1 MRKSSHTVPLIVP
14 RYAVGLRAY
23 NGPFGWLGALVI
35 MAQTTQ
41 YELQLADRM
50 SRLGTETA
58 FEVLN
63 KARALERQGKSIIHM
78 EIGEPDFDTP
88 ANVIEA
94 AVDALHKGWTHYGP
108 SAGLPELR
116 QTIADYVSRTRKVK
130 VTPEEVVVVPGGKP
144 IIFFTILSLINEEDE
159 VIYPNPGFPIYES
172 MIQYVGGKAV
182 PIQLREERD
191 FSLNV
196 DELATLITDRTKL
209 IILNSPQNPTGGV
222 MQRKEIE
229 QVAKVIGDRNILVL
243 SDEIYSR
250 LLFEGEHFSIMSV
263 PGMQERTILLDGFS
277 KTYAM
282 TGWRMGYGVMRADL
296 AAHITR
302 LMTNSN
308 SCTASF
314 TQIAGVEALRGDQ
327 SSVDHMCGEFKRRR
341 DVFVAGLN
349 KIKGFSC
356 RMPKGAFYVFPN
368 ITKTG
373 WKSKPLADA
382 LLEQAGV
389 AALSGTSFG
398 AFGEGYL
405 RFSVAN
411 SLENLQTALDR
422 IDQWTK
428 KNL

>member
-1 MRKSSHTVPLIVP
+1 MNP
-14 RYAVGLRAY
+14 
-23 NGPFGWLGALVI
+23 
-35 MAQTTQ
+35 TTQ
-41 YELQLADRM
+41 HELRLAERM

-63 KARALERQGKSIIHM
+63 KARALERQGKKIIHL

-88 ANVIEA
+88 ANVVEA
-94 AVDALHKGWTHYGP
+94 GIGALRKGWTHYGP

-116 QTIADYVSRTRKVK
+116 QAIAEDVSRSRGVK
-130 VTPEEVVVVPGGKP
+130 VTSDEVVVVPGGKP
-144 IIFFTILSLINEEDE
+144 IIFFTLLALADVGDE

-172 MIQYVGGKAV
+172 MIHYLGAKAV
-182 PIQLREERD
+182 PIRLREERD
-191 FSLNV
+191 FSFDVN
-196 DELATLITDRTKL
+196 ELASLITDRTRL

-222 MQRKEIE
+222 LSKQDIHDIAE
-229 QVAKVIGDRNILVL
+229 AIGDRNIMVL

-250 LLFEGEHFSIMSV
+250 LIFDGEHHSILSI
-263 PGMQERTILLDGFS
+263 PGFQERTILLDGFS

-282 TGWRMGYGVMRADL
+282 TGWRLGHGVMRPDL
-296 AAHITR
+296 ATHISR

-314 TQIAGVEALRGDQ
+314 TQVAGVEAISGDQ
-327 SSVDHMCGEFKRRR
+327 SSVEHMRSEFQRRR
-341 DVFVAGLN
+341 DAFVAGLN
-349 KIKGFSC
+349 RIKGFSC
-356 RMPKGAFYVFPN
+356 RMPKGAFYAFPN

-373 WKSKPLADA
+373 WTSKKLAET

-389 AALSGTSFG
+389 ACLSGASFG
-398 AFGEGYL
+398 DFGEGYL

-411 SLENLQTALDR
+411 SLENLNQALLQ
-422 IDQWTK
+422 IDEWTK

>member
-1 MRKSSHTVPLIVP
+1 
-14 RYAVGLRAY
+14 
-23 NGPFGWLGALVI
+23 
-35 MAQTTQ
+35 MASTAQH
-41 YELQLADRM
+41 ELQLARRM
-50 SRLGTETA
+50 SLLGTETA

-63 KARALERQGKSIIHM
+63 KARALERQGKSIIHL

-88 ANVIEA
+88 ANVVEA
-94 AVDALHKGWTHYGP
+94 AVDALHQGWTHYGP
-108 SAGLPELR
+108 SAGLPDLR
-116 QTIADYVSRTRKVK
+116 QAIADYVGRTRNVK
-130 VTPEEVVVVPGGKP
+130 VTAEEVVVVPGGKP
-144 IIFFTILSLINEEDE
+144 IIFFSILALIDEGDE
-159 VIYPNPGFPIYES
+159 VIFPNPGFPIYES

-182 PIQLREERD
+182 PIQLREDRD
-191 FSLNV
+191 FSLDVN
-196 DELATLITDRTKL
+196 ELASLINDRTRL

-222 MQRKEIE
+222 MQRKEVE
-229 QVAKVIGDRNILVL
+229 QVARVIGDRNILVM

-250 LLFEGEHFSIMSV
+250 LLFEGDHFSIMSV

-282 TGWRMGYGVMRADL
+282 TGWRMGYGVMRPDL
-296 AAHITR
+296 AAQITR

-314 TQIAGVEALRGDQ
+314 TQVAGIEALRGDQ
-327 SSVDHMCGEFKRRR
+327 SSVDRMCQEFKRRR
-341 DVFVAGLN
+341 DMFVAGLN

-356 RMPKGAFYVFPN
+356 RMPKGAFYTFPN
-368 ITKTG
+368 TTQTG

-389 AALSGTSFG
+389 AALSGTAFG
-398 AFGEGYL
+398 QYGEGYL

-411 SLENLQTALDR
+411 SFENLQQALDR
-422 IDQWTK
+422 IDQWTR